1 MTVPDTGG
9 AAAALGWAMRRD
21 LALALRSRAE
31 LAIVLIFFVLVTTLF
46 PLGVSPEPRLL
57 AEIAGGI
64 AWVAA
69 LLANLLAL
77 PRLFAQDLADGTL
90 EQIALA
96 PLPLP
101 ALVAGKV
108 AAHWLVTALPLIA
121 VAPIVGLQFGLD
133 ARAIG
138 VLVGSLALGTPIL
151 AWLGAIGAALTLG
164 ARGGAALLALLV
176 LPLSVP
182 VLIFGAGAVEAAR
195 IGLGA
200 DAHLSLLGAGA
211 LLACVGAPFAC
222 SLAVRIALD

>member
-9 AAAALGWAMRRD
+9 ATSAIGWAMRRD
-21 LALALRSRAE
+21 LALALRSRSE

-133 ARAIG
+133 APAIG

-200 DAHLSLLGAGA
+200 DAHLSLLGAGT